1 MPAFIKTPKDEARW
15 EKAKSAANKS
25 HSESEGDSYWAI
37 VNSIYQ
43 KMKKSIEFAEQ
54 VDNPAFIDEA
64 IKVLQKARQKMS
76 DEYDPNEEQEE
87 EAPAEEQL
95 SEFDPE
101 ASEGEDWLKDND
113 PDSGQDYEEYGD
125 DEDEDAHRSDIEARP
140 PAVASA
146 EGVPQGTVQEQGS
159 PRGAGGASGGGDQAE
174 AQEEAKAQSRFRQP
188 SKEEITA
195 LRAHTRP
202 WETRAREAQRL
213 QADPSKNPE
222 LAHQGNIIEA
232 RNKYHADRKSAYQ
245 QLTGSKE
252 YQGADPISQM
262 EMDDKFENDWK
273 SKNPDHMLSAM
284 KAHKE
289 AHEAG
294 KKGQELHAGVK
305 DAQIRH
311 VLSGGAGVGSGM
323 STEEALQGIGGAKG
337 EEGGTEG
344 AVKQDPAAGFA
355 AGNQDFINQYAQDYA
370 NKGRKVS
377 NLDEMENWD
386 EGSKKDIGRILGPA
400 GPKDPK
406 FEQFFSHYHPLIG
419 MSAKR
424 VMNKLGLDHKN
435 PDIDMSMLHEAG
447 MHGLVQAINDYQ
459 HDNPSKASFSTH
471 AGNKIRGLQMTALR
485 NQDQIPAEVRQAQK
499 KFAASRSPGSPK
511 GNDLKPKILQSG
523 HPKANDMAD
532 RLARSNTARAAKA
545 VKIRRGPNPSRT
557 MPKPPGTSSGGEE

>member
-15 EKAKSAANKS
+15 AKAKEAANKS

-43 KMKKSIEFAEQ
+43 KMKKSIDFAEQ

-64 IKVLQKARQKMS
+64 IKVLEKARQKMS

-87 EAPAEEQL
+87 DVPAEEQL
-95 SEFDPE
+95 SEFDPDDE
-101 ASEGEDWLKDND
+101 SAGDEWLKEND
-113 PDSGQDYEEYGD
+113 PSNGGEYEEYGD
-125 DEDEDAHRSDIEARP
+125 DEDEDAHRNDIEARASGVAP
-140 PAVASA
+140 VKGAV
-146 EGVPQGTVQEQGS
+146 EGDLQEQGS
-159 PRGAGGASGGGDQAE
+159 PRGDRGASGGGDQTE
-174 AQEEAKAQSRFRQP
+174 AQEEAKAQGRFRQP

-195 LRAHTRP
+195 LRNYTRP

-232 RNKYHADRKSAYQ
+232 RNKYHGDRKNAYQ
-245 QLTGSKE
+245 QLTGSKD
-252 YQGADPISQM
+252 YQSADPIAQM

-284 KAHKE
+284 KAHKD

-294 KKGQELHAGVK
+294 KKGQEHHANVK

-311 VLSGGAGVGSGM
+311 VISGGSGVGSGM
-323 STEEALQGIGGAKG
+323 STEEALQGIGGIKG
-337 EEGGTEG
+337 DEGGTEG

-355 AGNQDFINQYAQDYA
+355 AGNQDFISQYAQDYA
-370 NKGRKVS
+370 NKGKKVG
-377 NLDEMENWD
+377 NIDDMENWD

-400 GPKDPK
+400 GQKDPK
-406 FEQFFSHYHPLIG
+406 FEQFFSHHHPLIG

-424 VMNKLGLDHKN
+424 VMNKLGLDHNN

-447 MHGLVQAINDYQ
+447 MHGLVQAINDYD
-459 HDNPSKASFSTH
+459 HNNPSKASFSTH

-485 NQDQIPAEVRQAQK
+485 NQDQIPSEVRQAQK
-499 KFAASRSPGSPK
+499 KFVSSRIPGAPK
-511 GNDLKPKILQSG
+511 GNDLKPKIMQSG

-545 VKIRRGPNPSRT
+545 VKIRRGPNPART
-557 MPKPPGTSSGGEE
+557 MPKVGSEGNGE